1 MHQAVKSTRRI
12 AFAVLGALSLGSLG
26 SLGTLALPLPA
37 SAQQVPV
44 SLLDSVPI
52 GSGGLCEAQIQ
63 SPQAGDGL
71 FDRRYTVI
79 CRDASAPVGSLAVL
93 ANASEA
99 DLLAEARRG
108 GATCTASADA
118 APPQGLPGASTYTCT
133 APEGGLRTQTIMGSA
148 DGMTYVAR
156 GVASYGDAL
165 RLGLASL
172 ATDSVVAGTVS
183 IPLTQAGDASAF
195 ARAQAQ
201 AISAENALVEAYRRS
216 NAGAFAD
223 AAEFFSESAQ
233 NLDGQQALEAQLNAA
248 LQQSNLGNYLE
259 AALMFVAA
267 RDRVGENPI
276 LTRLARNYEAL
287 DALNRDAPAE
297 AIATLD
303 RPLPGNAGGLDALRA
318 MQVSAPLAD
327 RLAAEQGNAITGA
340 TGALTTLERAE
351 LLDAQGQ
358 HIRATALRSQGRM
371 DEARR
376 NLVSALDKLVSVRDG
391 RIVSILWL
399 RGQVLAEMAEID
411 EARGNLARAEVL
423 HRQAVELLED
433 NYPGSPALVSA
444 RSQLAGFYAR
454 NGREE
459 EALGLFGMLVE
470 DGDSKPAASLRR
482 LLAPYFDLLA
492 RRSGEVDSAA
502 RMFAASQLLLRPG
515 LAQTQAVLAREL
527 SGGSDE
533 AAQLFRRSLNIGRAI
548 EQLRA
553 EIAQLDMDAEG
564 QDAAEGNELA
574 SKRTQLA
581 ELQQTQLELQQALA
595 SYPRYRVV
603 SDDQMSLSDLQ
614 ATLGEG
620 EVYYKLVMLD
630 DAAYAIFIEPG
641 RAQGYRID
649 ADVDEIEAMVDTLR
663 DSIAVELAGQTITYP
678 FEIGTARALYQALF
692 APVDGQL
699 RQARHLVFEP
709 DGALLR
715 LPANLLVTDDESV
728 ARYEART
735 ADSEADPFDYRGT
748 AWLGRTVE
756 ISTSVSPTGFRD
768 VRRARASDAQA
779 EYLGLGQNLPLGQT
793 GFPSGTRAATAAA
806 SDRCQWGPTSWNNPI
821 AASELRT
828 ANRIVSADGGQAA
841 VLTDAEFTDTG
852 LLGMDRLDEYR
863 IVHFA
868 THGLV
873 TAPQPE
879 CPPRPA
885 LMTSFGDGESDGL
898 LSFAE
903 IFDLQMDA
911 DLVILSACNTASAGG
926 LVANREAGISGT
938 GNFALDGLVRAFV
951 GAGSRTVVASHWP
964 VPDDFDATG
973 KLISGLFEADEGV
986 ATTRALRDAQLAL
999 MDDAATSH
1007 PFYWAAFAVV
1017 GDGTVPVRRQ

>member
-1 MHQAVKSTRRI
+1 MRI
-12 AFAVLGALSLGSLG
+12 PARSPRHFVAAMLGAVTIGSL
-26 SLGTLALPLPA
+26 TPPA
-37 SAQQVPV
+37 PAHAQQVPV

-52 GSGGLCEAQIQ
+52 GSGGLCEAQIR

-71 FDRRYTVI
+71 FDRRYTIV
-79 CRDASAPVGSLAVL
+79 CRDAAAPVGNLAVL
-93 ANASEA
+93 ADTSAE
-99 DLLAEARRG
+99 DLLAEARRDG
-108 GATCTASADA
+108 SDCALNADA
-118 APPQGLPGASTYTCT
+118 ARPDGLPDAAIYTCT
-133 APEGGLRTQTIMGSA
+133 APGSGLRTQAVIGSA
-148 DGMTYVAR
+148 NGLGYVAN
-156 GVASYGDAL
+156 GVAAYGDAL
-165 RLGLASL
+165 RLGLATLIS
-172 ATDSVVAGTVS
+172 DRQVEGTVT
-183 IPLTQAGDASAF
+183 IPLTEASDASAF
-195 ARAQAQ
+195 ARAQSE

-223 AAEFFSESAQ
+223 AAEFFAASAQ
-233 NLDGQQALEAQLNAA
+233 DLEGQHAVEARLNAA

-259 AALMFVAA
+259 AALMFVAT
-267 RDRVGENPI
+267 RDMVGEHPI

-287 DALNRDAPAE
+287 DALNRDAPEE

-303 RPLPGNAGGLDALRA
+303 MPLPGNANSLDALRA
-318 MQVSAPLAD
+318 KQVSLPLAE
-327 RLAAEQGNAITGA
+327 RLSAEQGNAISGA
-340 TGALTTLERAE
+340 TRALTVLERAE
-351 LLDAQGQ
+351 LLDAQGEY
-358 HIRATALRSQGRM
+358 IRATALRSQGRS
-371 DEARR
+371 DDARR
-376 NLVSALDKLVSVRDG
+376 TLANALDRLVSVREG

-399 RGQVLAEMAEID
+399 RAQVLAELAEID
-411 EARGNLARAEVL
+411 EARGSLGSAEAL
-423 HRQAVELLED
+423 HQQAVDLLEA

-454 NGREE
+454 TGREE
-459 EALGLFGMLVE
+459 EALNLFAMLVE
-470 DGDSKPAASLRR
+470 DGDSKPSASLRR

-492 RRSGEVDSAA
+492 RRSGEADTPA

-548 EQLRA
+548 EQMRSD
-553 EIAQLDMDAEG
+553 IAQLEMDTET
-564 QDAAEGNELA
+564 QDAAEESLLA
-574 SKRTQLA
+574 SRREQLA
-581 ELQQTQLELQQALA
+581 GLQQTQLELQQALSA
-595 SYPRYRVV
+595 YPRYRVV
-603 SDDQMSLSDLQ
+603 SDDQMSLADLQ

-620 EVYYKLVMLD
+620 EAYYKLVTLED
-630 DAAYAIFIEPG
+630 SAYAILIEPG
-641 RAQGYRID
+641 AATAYRVD
-649 ADVDEIEAMVDTLR
+649 ADVAEIDAMVDSLR

-678 FEIGTARALYQALF
+678 FEIGTARRLYQALF
-692 APVDGQL
+692 APVEGRV

-735 ADSEADPFDYRGT
+735 ADPDADAFDYRGT
-748 AWLGRTVE
+748 AWLGRTLE
-756 ISTSVSPTGFRD
+756 ISTSVSPTAFRD
-768 VRRARASDAQA
+768 VRRARASDAQG
-779 EYLGLGQNLPLGQT
+779 EYLGLGQNRPLGQT
-793 GFPSGTRAATAAA
+793 GFPSGTRAATA
-806 SDRCQWGPTSWNNPI
+806 SVSERCQWGPSAWNNPI

-885 LMTSFGDGESDGL
+885 LMTSFGDAESDGL

-926 LVANREAGISGT
+926 LVASREAGISGT
-938 GNFALDGLVRAFV
+938 GDFALDGLVRAFV

-964 VPDDFDATG
+964 VPDDFDATS
-973 KLISGLFEADEGV
+973 KLISGLFQTEEGV
-986 ATTRALRDAQLAL
+986 ATTRALRDTQLAL

-1007 PFYWAAFAVV
+1007 PFYWSAFAVV

>member
-1 MHQAVKSTRRI
+1 MRRPALSTRPL
-12 AFAVLGALSLGSLG
+12 AALLGVMTVA
-26 SLGTLALPLPA
+26 TLALPAPA

-44 SLLDSVPI
+44 SLRDSVPI
-52 GSGGLCEAQIQ
+52 GSNGLCEAQIR
-63 SPQAGDGL
+63 SPQPGDGL
-71 FDRRYTVI
+71 FDRRYTLV

-99 DLLAEARRG
+99 DLLAEARRD
-108 GATCTASADA
+108 GATCTASTEAT
-118 APPQGLPGASTYTCT
+118 PPAGLPGAATYTCT
-133 APEGGLRTQTIMGSA
+133 APDSGLRTQTVIGSA

-156 GVASYGDAL
+156 GVAAYGDAL
-165 RLGLASL
+165 RLGLATL
-172 ATDSVVAGTVS
+172 ASDRLVEGTVS
-183 IPLTQAGDASAF
+183 IPLTEASDASAF
-195 ARAQAQ
+195 ARAQAE

-216 NAGAFAD
+216 NAGAYAD

-233 NLDGQQALEAQLNAA
+233 NLDGQQAVEAQLNAA

-267 RDRVGENPI
+267 RQQVGEHPI

-297 AIATLD
+297 AIAMLD
-303 RPLPGNAGGLDALRA
+303 MPLPGNANSLDALRA
-318 MQVSAPLAD
+318 MQVSEPLAD
-327 RLAAEQGNAITGA
+327 RLSAEQGNAITNA
-340 TGALTTLERAE
+340 TRALTVLERAE

-358 HIRATALRSQGRM
+358 YVRATALRSQGREA
-371 DEARR
+371 EARST
-376 NLVSALDKLVSVRDG
+376 LADALDSLVSVRDG

-399 RGQVLAEMAEID
+399 RAQVLAVLAEID
-411 EARGNLARAEVL
+411 EAQGDLAGAEAL
-423 HRQAVELLED
+423 YRQALDLLET

-444 RSQLAGFYAR
+444 RSQLAGFFAR

-459 EALGLFGMLVE
+459 EALALFAMLVE
-470 DGDSKPAASLRR
+470 DGDSKPSASLRR
-482 LLAPYFDLLA
+482 LLSPYFDLLA
-492 RRSGEVDSAA
+492 RRSGEVDTAA

-527 SGGSDE
+527 SAGSDE

-553 EIAQLDMDAEG
+553 DIAQLAMDASG
-564 QDAAEGNELA
+564 QDAAQAAELA
-574 SKRTQLA
+574 SRRAQLA
-581 ELQQTQLELQQALA
+581 GLQQTQLELQQALS

-603 SDDQMSLSDLQ
+603 SDEQMSLADLQ

-620 EVYYKLVMLD
+620 EAYYKLVMLE
-630 DAAYAIFIEPG
+630 DAAYAIFIERG
-641 RAQGYRID
+641 TATGYRID
-649 ADVDEIEAMVDTLR
+649 ADVAGIDAMVDTLR

-678 FEIGTARALYQALF
+678 FEIGTARELYQALF
-692 APVDGQL
+692 APIDGQL

-735 ADSEADPFDYRGT
+735 ADPDGDAFDYRGT

-756 ISTSVSPTGFRD
+756 ISTSVSPTAFRD
-768 VRRARASDAQA
+768 VRRSRASDAQG
-779 EYLGLGQNLPLGQT
+779 EYLGLGQNLPLGQA
-793 GFPSGTRAATAAA
+793 GFPSGTRAATGAV
-806 SDRCQWGPTSWNNPI
+806 SDRCQWGPSAWNNPI

-852 LLGMDRLDEYR
+852 LLAMDRLDEYR

-885 LMTSFGDGESDGL
+885 LMTSFGDGQSDGL

-926 LVANREAGISGT
+926 LVASREAGISGT
-938 GNFALDGLVRAFV
+938 GDFALDGLVRAFV

-964 VPDDFDATG
+964 VPDDFDATSE
-973 KLISGLFEADEGV
+973 LISGLFQTGEGV

-1007 PFYWAAFAVV
+1007 PFYWSAFAVV